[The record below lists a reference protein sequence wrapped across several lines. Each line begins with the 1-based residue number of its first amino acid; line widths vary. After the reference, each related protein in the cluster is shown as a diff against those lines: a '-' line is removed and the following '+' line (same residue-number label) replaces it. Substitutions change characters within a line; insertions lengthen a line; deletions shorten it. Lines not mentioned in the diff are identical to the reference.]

1 VAGFIGF
8 SGFGIAGSLADAPGA
23 GVLHPQ
29 ISFLFQVAFAATA
42 ATIVSGAVAGRLKFF
57 AYLVYTVIITGLVY
71 PISGFWTWGGGWL
84 AQMNFHDFAGSL
96 IVHAVGG
103 FAGLAGAIVLGARK
117 GRFAKDGTPRA
128 MPGHNISL
136 SALGVFILL
145 VGWFGFNPGSQVAIA
160 GADNVHAV
168 ATVAVN
174 TMLAAGAGGVIAMIM
189 AWVFFGKPDLT
200 MVLNGVLGGLVG
212 ITANCNIV
220 SNESA
225 ILIGAI
231 AGVLVFLG
239 VKLLDKLRIDDP
251 VGAWPVHGLCGVWGG
266 LAAAIFGPAD
276 FTTQLI
282 GSLAIAA
289 WAFVT
294 LFLVFFVLK
303 KLGALRVSAEEET
316 RGLDIGE
323 HGMEAYP
330 DFQGFLTK

>member
-1 VAGFIGF
+1 
-8 SGFGIAGSLADAPGA
+8 
-23 GVLHPQ
+23 
-29 ISFLFQVAFAATA
+29 
-42 ATIVSGAVAGRLKFF
+42 
-57 AYLVYTVIITGLVY
+57 
-71 PISGFWTWGGGWL
+71 
-84 AQMNFHDFAGSL
+84 
-96 IVHAVGG
+96 
-103 FAGLAGAIVLGARK
+103 
-117 GRFAKDGTPRA
+117 
-128 MPGHNISL
+128 
-136 SALGVFILL
+136 
-145 VGWFGFNPGSQVAIA
+145 
-160 GADNVHAV
+160 
-168 ATVAVN
+168 
-174 TMLAAGAGGVIAMIM
+174 
-189 AWVFFGKPDLT
+189 
-200 MVLNGVLGGLVG
+200 
-212 ITANCNIV
+212 
-220 SNESA
+220 
-225 ILIGAI
+225 
-231 AGVLVFLG
+231 VLVFLG